1 VSGVDYHVNK
11 DYDFKS
17 ICAHTPIITF
27 TGMLTSEFQAPSLSF
42 VKVVTI
48 TSLAFMVA
56 QLDVSI
62 VNLAL
67 PQIAHTYRSGVS
79 TLQWVVD
86 AYTLAFAVLMLSAG
100 SLSDRLG
107 ALPVF
112 QAGLLIFGVAS
123 AGCGLASSAL
133 GLIGFRVMQGIGA
146 ATMIPSSLA
155 ILNQAFTHDPANRTR
170 AVGLWTAAG
179 SSAMAA
185 GPLIGGLLI
194 HLSNW
199 RFIFFVNVPIC
210 LAGLLLSFRLPKHK
224 VAQTQKKF
232 DVMGQLTW
240 MLAVTIFI
248 AAIIEWHTF
257 GFRNPWIC
265 GGLLCSAIMSVLFLR
280 IEKRSDNPILPL
292 NLFGSA
298 RFNVLLFLG
307 AVLNG
312 SYYGSVFVLSLY
324 LQNVL
329 HYSSVT
335 AGLAFLPLTLGF
347 VVTNLVSGKVIHR
360 FGIGRSI
367 LAGLAGFALGFA
379 GLFAAGPATIYIVL
393 FVPFLL
399 MPVGMGLVVP
409 AMITGIL
416 GSVDRSLSGTA
427 SAILNTVRQ
436 TGGAIGVAAF
446 GALAAGGTVSLV
458 EAIPLIAAIAIGLI
472 ILSMILTFKH
482 IFKRNN
488 L

>member
-1 VSGVDYHVNK
+1 M
-11 DYDFKS
+11 
-17 ICAHTPIITF
+17 I
-27 TGMLTSEFQAPSLSF
+27 TSESQGASTSF
-42 VKVVTI
+42 LKVVTI

-67 PQIAHTYRSGVS
+67 PQIAHTYHSGVS

-100 SLSDRLG
+100 NLSDRLG

-123 AGCGLASSAL
+123 AGCGLASSAG

-155 ILNQAFTHDPANRTR
+155 ILNQAFANEQANRTR

-210 LAGLLLSFRLPKHK
+210 FVGLLLSFRLPKHE
-224 VAQTQKKF
+224 VDQTQKKF
-232 DVMGQLTW
+232 DVAGQLTW

-257 GFRNPWIC
+257 GFQNPWIC
-265 GGLLCSAIMSVLFLR
+265 GGLACSAIMFILFLK
-280 IEKRSDNPILPL
+280 IERGTANPIMPL
-292 NLFGSA
+292 NLFSSA
-298 RFNVLLFLG
+298 KFNVLLLLG
-307 AVLNG
+307 AILNG
-312 SYYGSVFVLSLY
+312 TYYGSVFVLSLY

-329 HYSSVT
+329 HYTSVT

-347 VVTNLVSGKVIHR
+347 VVTNLVSGKVIR
-360 FGIGRSI
+360 YLPVC
-367 LAGLAGFALGFA
+367 LA
-379 GLFAAGPATIYIVL
+379 
-393 FVPFLL
+393 
-399 MPVGMGLVVP
+399 
-409 AMITGIL
+409 
-416 GSVDRSLSGTA
+416 SHW
-427 SAILNTVRQ
+427 
-436 TGGAIGVAAF
+436 
-446 GALAAGGTVSLV
+446 VSLGCL
-458 EAIPLIAAIAIGLI
+458 PLGRLRHM
-472 ILSMILTFKH
+472 LYCLCPSC
-482 IFKRNN
+482 
-488 L
+488 

>member
-1 VSGVDYHVNK
+1 M
-11 DYDFKS
+11 
-17 ICAHTPIITF
+17 I
-27 TGMLTSEFQAPSLSF
+27 TSESQASPISF
-42 VKVVTI
+42 AKVVTI

-67 PQIAHTYRSGVS
+67 PQIAHTYHAGVS

-112 QAGLLIFGVAS
+112 QAGLLIFGMAS

-133 GLIGFRVMQGIGA
+133 GLISFRVMQGIGA

-155 ILNQAFTHDPANRTR
+155 ILNQAFANEQANRTR

-224 VAQTQKKF
+224 MAQTQKKF
-232 DVMGQLTW
+232 DVIGQLTW
-240 MLAVTIFI
+240 MLAVIIFI

-257 GFRNPWIC
+257 GFQNPWIC
-265 GGLLCSAIMSVLFLR
+265 GGLLCSAIMFVLFLK
-280 IEKRSDNPILPL
+280 IEKGTANPILPL

-298 RFNVLLFLG
+298 TFNLLLFLG

-367 LAGLAGFALGFA
+367 LAGLVGFALGFA
-379 GLFAAGPATIYIVL
+379 GLFAAGPATPYVVL

-416 GSVDRSLSGTA
+416 GSVDKSLSGTA

-446 GALAAGGTVSLV
+446 GALAAGGTLAIVK
-458 EAIPLIAAIAIGLI
+458 AIPLIAAIAIGLI
-472 ILSMILTFKH
+472 LFSIALTFKH
-482 IFKRNN
+482 ILKKN
-488 L
+488 

>member
-1 VSGVDYHVNK
+1 MNRKFQDIH
-11 DYDFKS
+11 YDFKS
-17 ICAHTPIITF
+17 ICAQRSIFTF
-27 TGMLTSEFQAPSLSF
+27 TGMLTSTSQPASNSF
-42 VKVVTI
+42 TKVVAI

-67 PQIAHTYRSGVS
+67 PQIAHTYHSGVS

-107 ALPVF
+107 SLPIF
-112 QAGLLIFGVAS
+112 QIGLLIFGLAS
-123 AGCGLASSAL
+123 VGCGLASSAS
-133 GLIGFRVMQGIGA
+133 GLIGFRIVQGIGA

-155 ILNQAFTHDPANRTR
+155 ILNQAFANDHGSRTR

-199 RFIFFVNVPIC
+199 RFIFFINVPLC
-210 LAGLLLSFRLPKHK
+210 LAGLLLSFRLPKHE
-224 VAQTQKKF
+224 VARVQKKL
-232 DVMGQLTW
+232 DVVGQLTW

-248 AAIIEWHTF
+248 AAIIEWHAF
-257 GFRNPWIC
+257 GFLNPRIC
-265 GGLLCSAIMSVLFLR
+265 GGLLCSAIMFALFLR
-280 IEKRSDNPILPL
+280 IEKCSANPILPL
-292 NLFGSA
+292 KLFSSA

-312 SYYGSVFVLSLY
+312 TYYGSVFVLSLY

-329 HYSSVT
+329 NYPSVT

-347 VVTNLVSGKVIHR
+347 VVTNLVSGRVIHR

-367 LAGLAGFALGFA
+367 LAGLLGFALGFA
-379 GLFAAGPATIYIVL
+379 GLFAAGPATPYIVL
-393 FVPFLL
+393 FAPFLL

-416 GSVDRSLSGTA
+416 GSVDKSLSGTA
-427 SAILNTVRQ
+427 SAVLNTVRQ

-446 GALAAGGTVSLV
+446 GALATGGKMAIV

-472 ILSMILTFKH
+472 MLSFALSYKYI
-482 IFKRNN
+482 
-488 L
+488 